1 MSPVG
6 DLEGGSRLDVGDPRR
21 RYLDVAAFGTLAV
34 AAIFL
39 VSALAVKQVRVL
51 DHHAPWRDDPYDA
64 VVSFVVFFVPLTAAL
79 GIVRI
84 SLWRSNRPLAVARVS
99 SVMRGGRVLL
109 GTMLVTVLTDWT
121 SVALQANHAH
131 WNGTTESDIAL
142 LAAVTLLVIAAG
154 VVHLRASRLVRDLRD
169 GSQRT
174 DWFSDLVAA
183 AELHAGRLGPF
194 KVLGVQ
200 VTQRLDRQVFGALRR
215 RPVTAALV
223 CASLF
228 GVSLALNTL
237 LRAGPGPAVWLDV
250 AVGGSGMFAF
260 LVAAGAYLGLV
271 GANRPAAGTR
281 RRIIDAAV
289 IGCATVPV
297 ALAFRDWL
305 WWIVGASSG
314 GSDRL
319 ARLLLTVAVATA
331 LIVLASEA
339 VFRVHPARTA

>member
-1 MSPVG
+1 MG
-6 DLEGGSRLDVGDPRR
+6 DTEGGSKLEVGDPRR
-21 RYLDVAAFGTLAV
+21 RQLGRAALGTLAV

-39 VSALAVKQVRVL
+39 VFALAVKQVRVL

-84 SLWRSNRPLAVARVS
+84 SLWRSTLPLPLARVTT
-99 SVMRGGRVLL
+99 VMRGGRVLIA
-109 GTMLVTVLTDWT
+109 TMLLTVLSDWT
-121 SVALQANHAH
+121 SVALQGNHAH
-131 WNGTTESDIAL
+131 LNGTTDVDIAL
-142 LAAVTLLVIAAG
+142 LAVVTLLVIAAG
-154 VVHLRASRLVRDLRD
+154 AVHVRASRRVRDLHDRSR
-169 GSQRT
+169 GT
-174 DWFSDLVAA
+174 DWFTDLVAA
-183 AELHAGRLGPF
+183 VELHAGRLGPL

-200 VTQRLDRQVFGALRR
+200 AARGLDRQVVGAFRR
-215 RPVTAALV
+215 RPVTAAV
-223 CASLF
+223 GCASLF
-228 GVSLALNTL
+228 GVVLALNTL
-237 LRAGPGPAVWLDV
+237 LRAGAGPAVWLDV

-289 IGCATVPV
+289 IGCASVPV
-297 ALAFRDWL
+297 ALAFREWL
-305 WWIVGASSG
+305 WWIAGASSG

-319 ARLLLTVAVATA
+319 ARLLLTVAVAIA
-331 LIVLASEA
+331 VIVFASEA

>member
-1 MSPVG
+1 MEEGSK
-6 DLEGGSRLDVGDPRR
+6 LEVGDPRR
-21 RYLDVAAFGTLAV
+21 RQLGRAALGTLAV

-39 VSALAVKQVRVL
+39 VFALAVKQVRGL

-84 SLWRSNRPLAVARVS
+84 SLWRSTLPLPLARVTA
-99 SVMRGGRVLL
+99 VMRGGRVLI
-109 GTMLVTVLTDWT
+109 GTMLLTVLSDWT
-121 SVALQANHAH
+121 SVALQGNHPH
-131 WNGTTESDIAL
+131 LNGTTDVDIAL
-142 LAAVTLLVIAAG
+142 LAVVTALVIAAG
-154 VVHLRASRLVRDLRD
+154 VVHLRASRRVRDLRD
-169 GSQRT
+169 RSHGT
-174 DWFSDLVAA
+174 DWFTDLVAA
-183 AELHAGRLGPF
+183 VELHAGQLGPLR
-194 KVLGVQ
+194 VLGVQ
-200 VTQRLDRQVFGALRR
+200 AARGLDRKVVGALRR
-215 RPVTAALV
+215 RPVTAAV
-223 CASLF
+223 GCASLF
-228 GVSLALNTL
+228 GVVLALNTL
-237 LRAGPGPAVWLDV
+237 LRAGAGPAVWLDV

-271 GANRPAAGTR
+271 GAHRPAAGTR

-289 IGCATVPV
+289 IGCASVPV
-297 ALAFRDWL
+297 ALAFREWL

-331 LIVLASEA
+331 LIVFASEA